1 MFRIR
6 KTKSFDAAHQLKHH
20 DGKCKGLHGH
30 TYSVTIEVEG
40 SALCHGGPKRGLLLD
55 YYDMGRVIERHVL
68 VLDHRFLN
76 DIFENP
82 TSELMAQALYKSMS
96 IEIRELTGGRARLSM
111 VSVSETPTSRA
122 EYRP

>member
-20 DGKCKGLHGH
+20 DGKCRGLHGH
-30 TYSVTIEVEG
+30 TYSVTVEVEG
-40 SALCHGGPKRGLLLD
+40 EHLCHVGAKRGLLMD
-55 YYDMGRVIERHVL
+55 YYDIGEVMRKHVL

-76 DIFENP
+76 DVFDNP
-82 TSELMAQALYKSMS
+82 TSELMAKALYEAMS
-96 IEIRELTGGRARLSM
+96 PEVAALAKGRARLSM
-111 VSVSETPTSRA
+111 VAVSETPSSIA